1 MHPYRHRLIIQ
12 TLALLPSKRL
22 ICLAARLAYLQQG
35 PCPPVWRPYLLYQYR
50 RRQQALRWL
59 LDAVARSLQG
69 YMFVGF
75 YLGALL
81 PNMPSDDLANLL
93 HVRTTYLQDLL
104 NHTKEDSPTLAVED
118 DLPTKP
124 TKPTGP
130 QTPGKP
136 CQAVSKNLTLKG
148 TP

>member
-1 MHPYRHRLIIQ
+1 MNPYRHHLITQ

-22 ICLAARLAYLQQG
+22 ICLAARAAHRQQG

-59 LDAVARSLQG
+59 LDVVARSLQG
-69 YMFVGF
+69 YMFVSF

-81 PNMPSDDLANLL
+81 PDKSAADYLATLL

-104 NHTKEDSPTLAVED
+104 NHTTEDNPTLQFED
-118 DLPTKP
+118 YLPTP
-124 TKPTGP
+124 P
-130 QTPGKP
+130 
-136 CQAVSKNLTLKG
+136 L
-148 TP
+148 